1 MKAIDS
7 VYINFWGREKPKFT
21 DMELALMEGGHS
33 LQKDNKFSFLKSIKE
48 IAGDPLGAMLAQKGL
63 APAPAAPTPS
73 VPTGPS
79 DIDQAKLDQIMQRI
93 AAAEQPDPPAPAVQA
108 TPTIAATAPV
118 TKKAV
123 KAKPEQGA
131 KPKAYV
137 PVTKS
142 PFELL
147 LRKAALGAK
156 MAGAELAAFMGQCAH
171 ESAKFTTT
179 KEFASGTQYEGRA
192 DLGNTQPGD
201 GARYKGRGFIQ
212 ITGRANYTAAGKAL
226 GIDLVSHPEL
236 AERPDIATKV
246 SIWYWNTRVKPRV
259 ANFNNTKQVTK
270 KVNGGVNGL
279 QDRTKLTK
287 SFQVANK

>member
-7 VYINFWGREKPKFT
+7 VYTNFWGREKPKFT

-33 LQKDNKFSFLKSIKE
+33 LQHDTKFSFLKLIKE
-48 IAGDPLGAMLAQKGL
+48 TAGDPLGAMLAQKGL
-63 APAPAAPTPS
+63 APPPA

-93 AAAEQPDPPAPAVQA
+93 AAAEQPQPDPPAPAVQA
-108 TPTIAATAPV
+108 TPTVPATITT
-118 TKKAV
+118 TKKAI

-142 PFELL
+142 PFELV

-179 KEFASGTQYEGRA
+179 KEFSSGTQYEGRA

-226 GIDLVSHPEL
+226 GIDLVNHPEL

-259 ANFNNTKQVTK
+259 ANFGNTKAVTK

>member
-1 MKAIDS
+1 
-7 VYINFWGREKPKFT
+7 
-21 DMELALMEGGHS
+21 
-33 LQKDNKFSFLKSIKE
+33 
-48 IAGDPLGAMLAQKGL
+48 
-63 APAPAAPTPS
+63 
-73 VPTGPS
+73 
-79 DIDQAKLDQIMQRI
+79 MQRI
-93 AAAEQPDPPAPAVQA
+93 AAADQPAQPAPATQV
-108 TPTIAATAPV
+108 APPAS
-118 TKKAV
+118 KKSPAN
-123 KAKPEQGA
+123 KPAQGA
-131 KPKAYV
+131 RPKAYV
-137 PVTKS
+137 PVTTS

-179 KEFASGTQYEGRA
+179 KEFSNGTQYEGRA

-226 GIDLVSHPEL
+226 GIDLVNHPEL

-246 SIWYWNTRVKPRV
+246 SIWYWNTRVKPNV
-259 ANFNNTKQVTK
+259 GNFANTKDVTQ

-279 QDRTKLTK
+279 QQRTKLTK

>member
-1 MKAIDS
+1 MRARDFVFETS
-7 VYINFWGREKPKFT
+7 
-21 DMELALMEGGHS
+21 A
-33 LQKDNKFSFLKSIKE
+33 
-48 IAGDPLGAMLAQKGL
+48 DPLGAMLAQKGL
-63 APAPAAPTPS
+63 VPPPPPSAPS
-73 VPTGPS
+73 E
-79 DIDQAKLDQIMQRI
+79 IDAAKLDQIMQRI
-93 AAAEQPDPPAPAVQA
+93 ADAKAEEDPPAPAVTANPSIEKPQA
-108 TPTIAATAPV
+108 TKTV
-118 TKKAV
+118 V
-123 KAKPEQGA
+123 KPKPEQGA
-131 KPKAYV
+131 KPKKYI
-137 PVTKS
+137 PVTTS

-179 KEFASGTQYEGRA
+179 KEFSNGTQYEGRA

-226 GIDLVSHPEL
+226 GIDLVNHPEL

-246 SIWYWNTRVKPRV
+246 SLWYWNTRVKPNV
-259 ANFNNTKQVTK
+259 GNFANTKQVTK

-279 QDRTKLTK
+279 QQRTKLTK
-287 SFQVANK
+287 SFQVANR

>member
-48 IAGDPLGAMLAQKGL
+48 TAGDPLGAMLAQKGL

-108 TPTIAATAPV
+108 NPTIAATVPA
-118 TKKAV
+118 TKKVV

-142 PFELL
+142 PFELV

-179 KEFASGTQYEGRA
+179 KEFSSGTQYEGRA
-192 DLGNTQPGD
+192 DLGNTQAGD

-226 GIDLVSHPEL
+226 GIDLVNHPEL

-259 ANFNNTKQVTK
+259 ANFGNTKAVTK